1 MPPRLRASLP
11 CLTAA
16 ALLALALCPAPAT
29 AEPHATSDTP
39 LALTPPMGW
48 NNWAHYMCDIDE
60 AKVVANA
67 DALVTTG
74 LAAKGYDT
82 VTIDDCWMTKSR
94 DADGDLVV
102 DTQKFPHGMA
112 WLGAYLHARKL
123 KFGIYQDAGSLT
135 CERYPGSGSPEGGG
149 PDHYARDARQFASWK
164 VDYVKMDG
172 CNLWVPEGK
181 TKEQAYRDAYNSVAR
196 ALRGSGRDMA
206 LSASAPA
213 YFQQGEWGGSDWHKV
228 IDWAGETGQL
238 WREGRDIKVYKPT
251 APNTSRWSSVMGN
264 YGYNRWLGRYA
275 GPGNWNDPDFLIAGA
290 PGLTAA
296 ESRSQVGLWAMM
308 AAPFILSSQVS
319 ELSADGLAAL
329 GNTDLI
335 ALDQDPMGRQGAV
348 VSSNAT
354 FDILVRPLANGDR
367 AVAVL
372 NRSGA
377 ARDIRVPLE
386 ELGLDSC
393 TVESKNLWNGE
404 TRELSDTLTGTLA
417 AHDTGVWRLTPRPG
431 CAEAVPTGQI
441 AGRGSGTSAACA
453 DGANTTGVGAVVMAA
468 CTGAPDQRWTLGRDG
483 GLRQAGACLSA
494 GEEGLVELAD
504 CSGDRR
510 HHEPGQSWTPRRDGA
525 LVEDASGL
533 CLTAPAPAAAPVE
546 PGTPAERLRLTPCG
560 DHQVDQAWALPV

>member
-16 ALLALALCPAPAT
+16 ALLALALSPAPAAAAPT
-29 AEPHATSDTP
+29 GPDATSDTP

-67 DALVTTG
+67 DALVSTG

-82 VTIDDCWMTKSR
+82 VTVDDCWMTKSR
-94 DADGDLVV
+94 DADGSLVV
-102 DTQKFPHGMA
+102 DTEKFPHGMA
-112 WLGAYLHARKL
+112 WLGGHLHAKGL
-123 KFGIYQDAGSLT
+123 KFGIYQDAGYLT
-135 CERYPGSGSPEGGG
+135 CERYPGSGAPEGGG
-149 PDHYARDARQFASWK
+149 PDHYARDARQFASWN

-172 CNLWVPEGK
+172 CNLAVPAGT
-181 TKEQAYRDAYNSVAR
+181 TKERAYRDAYNSVAR
-196 ALRGSGRDMA
+196 ALRDSGRDMV

-228 IDWAGETGQL
+228 LDWVGETGQL
-238 WREGRDIKVYKPT
+238 WREGRDIKVYKPA
-251 APNTSRWSSVMGN
+251 APDTSRWSSVMGN

-290 PGLTAA
+290 PGLTGA

-319 ELSADGLAAL
+319 ELTPAGLAAL
-329 GNTDLI
+329 GNTEMI

-354 FDILVRPLANGDR
+354 FDIVVRPLANGDR

-372 NRSGA
+372 NRSGS
-377 ARDIRVPLE
+377 ARDIRVPLDE
-386 ELGLDSC
+386 IGLPSC
-393 TVESKNLWNGE
+393 TVGAKNLWNGE
-404 TRELSDTLTGTLA
+404 LREVSDALSGRLA
-417 AHDTGVWRLTPRPG
+417 AHDTAVWRLTPRNG
-431 CAEAVPTGQI
+431 CGEAVPTGQI
-441 AGRGSGTSAACA
+441 AGQGARQGAECA
-453 DGANTTGVGAVVMAA
+453 DGANTTGVGAVVMGT

-483 GLRQAGACLSA
+483 SLRLAGDCLSA
-494 GEEGLVELAD
+494 GADGLVELAGCGSD
-504 CSGDRR
+504 QRR
-510 HHEPGQSWTPRRDGA
+510 REPGQSWTSRRDGT

-533 CLTAPAPAAAPVE
+533 CLTAPAPAG
-546 PGTPAERLRLTPCG
+546 PGTPAERLRLTSCG

>member
-1 MPPRLRASLP
+1 M
-11 CLTAA
+11 
-16 ALLALALCPAPAT
+16 LALALCPAPAA
-29 AEPHATSDTP
+29 AEPTATSDTP

-67 DALVTTG
+67 DALVSTG

-82 VTIDDCWMTKSR
+82 VTVDDCWMTKSR
-94 DADGDLVV
+94 DADGNLVV
-102 DTQKFPHGMA
+102 DTDKFPHGMA
-112 WLGAYLHARKL
+112 WLGEYLHARKL
-123 KFGIYQDAGSLT
+123 KFGIYQDAGHLT
-135 CERYPGSGSPEGGG
+135 CERYPGSGFPEGGG
-149 PDHYARDARQFASWK
+149 PDHYARDARQFATWE

-172 CNLWVPEGK
+172 CNLWVPEGT
-181 TKEQAYRDAYNSVAR
+181 TKEQAYRDAYNSVAK
-196 ALRGSGRDMA
+196 ALRGSGRDMV

-213 YFQQGEWGGSDWHKV
+213 YFQQGEWGGADWHKV
-228 IDWAGETGQL
+228 LDWVGETGQL
-238 WREGRDIKVYKPT
+238 WREGRDIKVYKPA
-251 APNTSRWSSVMGN
+251 APDTSRWSSVMGN

-290 PGLTAA
+290 PGLTGA

-319 ELSADGLAAL
+319 ELDQAGLAAL

-377 ARDIRVPLE
+377 ARSIRVPLDE
-386 ELGLDSC
+386 IGLSSC
-393 TVESKNLWNGE
+393 TVDAKDLWSGE
-404 TRELSDTLTGTLA
+404 VREVSGALTGTLA
-417 AHDTGVWRLTPRPG
+417 AHDTGVWRLTPRAG
-431 CAEAVPTGQI
+431 CAPALPTGQI
-441 AGRGSGTSAACA
+441 TGQGARQGAACA

-468 CTGAPDQRWTLGRDG
+468 CTGAPDQRWTLGRDNA
-483 GLRQAGACLSA
+483 LRLAGDCLTA
-494 GEEGLVELAD
+494 GPDGLVELAD
-504 CSGDRR
+504 CSSDHRR
-510 HHEPGQSWTPRRDGA
+510 RDPGQGWSPRRDGA
-525 LVEDASGL
+525 LVDGASGL
-533 CLTAPAPAAAPVE
+533 CLTAPAPAAVPAE
-546 PGTPAERLRLTPCG
+546 PGSPAERLRLTPCG
-560 DHQVDQAWALPV
+560 DHRVDQVWALPV